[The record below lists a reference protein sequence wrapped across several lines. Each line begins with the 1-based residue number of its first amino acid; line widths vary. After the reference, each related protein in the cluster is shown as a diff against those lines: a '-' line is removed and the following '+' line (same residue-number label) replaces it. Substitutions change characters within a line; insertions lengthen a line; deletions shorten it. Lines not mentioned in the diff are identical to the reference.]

1 LAPSA
6 FGESINQNDSRLCQV
21 PGTLERGRKQSV
33 DRHHKPGKP
42 RQSPASSGDR
52 EYEQHELGILREI
65 VTMLPAG
72 VTVLDEHGNFVLVND
87 AAAIQFNISAAD
99 CLATPPGA
107 ACSSK
112 QANRRRDD
120 GIDLLR
126 SGRSVISEER
136 VTDGEVSRVFLTSHR
151 PVRISDRNLLLSSS
165 VDLTDHKAVEEGLF
179 RLAYFDELTGLPS
192 RRVIEQRATTLLR
205 QQDLPC
211 RFALAFLDI
220 DNFKHINDYY
230 GHPVGDALLVEVG
243 KRIGLNLRQSDMLS
257 RIGGDEF
264 LLLLNPIEGE
274 IEVAEYIQ
282 FLLQRLRAPFF
293 VDGSEVFASASIGV
307 SLYPDHGHTY
317 QALRQNADIAMYRV
331 KNATKGAAAIFDV
344 AMEREALARM
354 ATEQS
359 LRLAILDKRFC
370 CAFQPKV
377 DIRTQ
382 EIRGIEALVR
392 LRDDTGIIQ
401 APGSFINLAVEL
413 GLIDELTH
421 LVLAEI
427 MKSID
432 LINDRFGAN
441 TSISI
446 NVAAK
451 QAGNPVFMT
460 AFAGALEATNCP
472 ARFIIEVTE
481 DAFVAKT
488 HFQTEILPMF
498 RKLGV
503 GISIDDFGIG
513 YSSLSALADITAD
526 EIKIDRSF
534 IVDIHKR
541 PRSQGILRAIESLSE
556 ALGMTVIAE
565 GIESFEELAY
575 LQAATKIRYAQG
587 YYFSRPIFLEEL
599 RPADRILSETRANLL
614 SRQPQEAR
622 PVITRATRYRR

>member
-1 LAPSA
+1 MS
-6 FGESINQNDSRLCQV
+6 NQYDTDS
-21 PGTLERGRKQSV
+21 
-33 DRHHKPGKP
+33 
-42 RQSPASSGDR
+42 
-52 EYEQHELGILREI
+52 ELHFLREI
-65 VTMLPAG
+65 VKMLPAS
-72 VTVLDEHGNFVLVND
+72 VTVQDESGNFLLVND
-87 AAAIQFNISAAD
+87 AAAAQFNTAVAD
-99 CLATPPGA
+99 LLATPPEVA
-107 ACSSK
+107 FSSK
-112 QANRRRDD
+112 RANRRRDD
-120 GIDLLR
+120 GMELLR
-126 SGRSVISEER
+126 SGRPAISEEAA
-136 VTDGEVSRVFLTSHR
+136 TGGLGNRVFLTSHR
-151 PVRISDRNLLLSSS
+151 PVRISDKDLLLSSS
-165 VDLTDHKAVEEGLF
+165 VDLTERKAVEDELF
-179 RLAYFDELTGLPS
+179 RLAYFDELTGLPT
-192 RRVIEQRATTLLR
+192 RRVIEHRATALLR
-205 QQDLPC
+205 QEGMPC

-230 GHPVGDALLVEVG
+230 GHAAGDALLIEVG
-243 KRIGLNLRQSDMLS
+243 KRLGLDLRESDMLS
-257 RIGGDEF
+257 RISGDEF
-264 LLLLNPIEGE
+264 LLLLNPIQGE
-274 IEVAEYIQ
+274 TEVAQYIEY
-282 FLLQRLRAPFF
+282 LLGRLRAPFF

-307 SLYPDHGHTY
+307 SLYPDHGRSY
-317 QALRQNADIAMYRV
+317 EALRQNADIAMYRI

-344 AMEREALARM
+344 GMEREALARM

-377 DIRTQ
+377 DIRTL
-382 EIRGIEALVR
+382 EIKGIEALVR

-401 APGSFINLAVEL
+401 APSTFINLAVEL

-421 LVLAEI
+421 LVLDEI

-432 LINDRFGAN
+432 LINDRFGAH

-451 QAGNPVFMT
+451 QAGNPVFM
-460 AFAGALEATNCP
+460 ASFAEALEATNCP
-472 ARFIIEVTE
+472 ARFVIEVTE

-534 IVDIHKR
+534 IIDIHKR
-541 PRSQGILRAIESLSE
+541 PRSQSILRAIESLSE

-565 GIESFEELAY
+565 GLESFEELAY

-587 YYFSRPIFLEEL
+587 FYFSRPIFLEEL
-599 RPADRILSETRANLL
+599 RPADKSLGAGRASIL
-614 SRQPQEAR
+614 SRQPQPAR
-622 PVITRATRYRR
+622 PIAAQASRYRR